1 MAAVAESRVRIIR
14 TGVLFTPTDVAI
26 ALVPVLIKHSVTAAW
41 YLHSFPHFLNHDVP
55 VSW

>member
-26 ALVPVLIKHSVTAAW
+26 ALVPVLIKHSVTAA
-41 YLHSFPHFLNHDVP
+41 
-55 VSW
+55 